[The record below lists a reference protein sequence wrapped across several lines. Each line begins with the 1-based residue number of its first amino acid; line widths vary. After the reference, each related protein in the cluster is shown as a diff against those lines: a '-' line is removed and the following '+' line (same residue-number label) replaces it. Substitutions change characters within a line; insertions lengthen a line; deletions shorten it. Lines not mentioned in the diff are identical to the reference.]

1 MKNKNV
7 TQIYAFDIKEL
18 LYMFSLLPANKRN
31 ISKIWPKLKLVI
43 ATNYN
48 NNRSLYKKLKT
59 YIGDIDYS
67 NGLYFTEEGIL
78 GRSINDDG
86 LYINFSDS
94 NFYELCE
101 MDKERVIKFSQA
113 KQGETYRL
121 VISNHAGM
129 YRFLS
134 NYIIKIEQTYPQLT
148 FRLSN

>member
-1 MKNKNV
+1 
-7 TQIYAFDIKEL
+7 
-18 LYMFSLLPANKRN
+18 MFSLLPANKRD
-31 ISKIWPKLKLVI
+31 ISKIWPKLKIVI
-43 ATNYN
+43 ATNHN
-48 NNRSLYKKLKT
+48 NSRSLYKKLKT
-59 YIGDIDYS
+59 YIGQIDYS

-101 MDKERVIKFSQA
+101 IDKEHVIKFSQA

-121 VISNHAGM
+121 VITNHAGM

-134 NYIIKIEQTYPQLT
+134 NYKIKIEQTYPQLT